1 MGDPT
6 APVYVLTA
14 TGVVDNIM
22 AGYIEES
29 VKRAADDG
37 SPAII
42 VMLNTPGGS
51 LDSTQRIDT
60 ALLKA
65 PLPTIVY
72 VAPSGGR
79 AASAGTFI
87 TMSAALAYMAPGTN
101 IGAAS
106 PVGSGGQDLT
116 GTEGEKV
123 KSDAMANIH
132 SIATARGHNADWAV
146 STVEKAV
153 STSATEAVSL
163 GAVNGIAVSVED
175 VQRKADGQVVEVN
188 NAPVTV
194 TIADAPLV
202 DLDMNPFQ
210 SFLHLLSDPN
220 IAFILLTIGFYGL
233 LFELI
238 HPNFVTGI
246 LGSIAL
252 ILAFIGFGSLPVNV
266 AGVLLIGLAVVLFL
280 LEITVTS
287 HGLLAIGGLI
297 CFVLGAFALYTAPG
311 SPTAPDVAVASPL
324 IVIMAALTA
333 RVRGAHPVRRRPD
346 KAADPAVR
354 RRIRSGRQS
363 HRAHGERWRRQDD
376 PRASRCC
383 LRGRRGM
390 DGAVRD
396 RRRDP
401 AGPAGPRRRAGW
413 HYPHRGIGDGIRTTR
428 CPAGPGGSSVT
439 AEQVIP
445 AAIVAVILIL
455 VLAGIVRAAGR
466 RRGANEQAFGAGG
479 VTKVPLGT
487 TGVAQTPL
495 APSGV
500 VYLLGEQW
508 TARSRTGVAIP
519 IGRPGHGR
527 RPRRTDPHRRRP
539 AGEPAG
545 DRVGGTNGSSSRS
558 SSRSRSSCW
567 SPLLLFFATVKI
579 VNQYERILVFTL
591 GRTSPDEVKGPGW
604 VLVVPIVQRGIRVD
618 LREQFIEVPSQT
630 SITKDNAPISIDF
643 LIYWRIVEPYKS
655 VVEVQNFNGALQ
667 NIATTTLRAVV
678 GDILLDD
685 VLSKREQINEV
696 LRLKM
701 DEVTEP
707 LGRQGHDRRDPR
719 DHAPARRPGRDEPP
733 AVRRANPARRY
744 HRIGRQPPVGDQRRR
759 GREAVRDP
767 SRRGR
772 PAGRDPARRRV
783 RRSRS
788 SGSYI
793 GLEGGPEDDGP
804 PVPRDAQVDRGQPV
818 HQVRPASRGD
828 PARRGVPRVSPGGE

>member
-1 MGDPT
+1 LVRQPVGIGRLVVAAGLASMLLAVVVGATPGGTARAVSPSPSTTGPASPAATESGSPTATATATASPAATSTPGPATTAAPSVTPGTVGDPT

-51 LDSTQRIDT
+51 IDSTQRIDT

-175 VQRKADGQVVEVN
+175 VQRKADGQVVDVN

-246 LGSIAL
+246 IGSIAL
-252 ILAFIGFGSLPVNV
+252 ILAFIGAGSLPVNI

-311 SPTAPDVAVASPL
+311 SPTAPDVSVASPL
-324 IVIMAALTA
+324 ILIMAALTA
-333 RVRGAHPVRRRPD
+333 AYVALILFVVVRTRRRTQLY
-346 KAADPAVR
+346 A
-354 RRIRSGRQS
+354 
-363 HRAHGERWRRQDD
+363 
-376 PRASRCC
+376 
-383 LRGRRGM
+383 
-390 DGAVRD
+390 GA
-396 RRRDP
+396 
-401 AGPAGPRRRAGW
+401 
-413 HYPHRGIGDGIRTTR
+413 Y
-428 CPAGPGGSSVT
+428 
-439 AEQVIP
+439 
-445 AAIVAVILIL
+445 
-455 VLAGIVRAAGR
+455 
-466 RRGANEQAFGAGG
+466 GAGG
-479 VTKVPLGT
+479 SHIVPAGSGAVVKT
-487 TGVAQTPL
+487 TL
-495 APSGV
+495 APVGV
-500 VYLLGEQW
+500 VYAAGEEW
-508 TARSRTGVAIP
+508 TARSATGVEIP
-519 IGRPGHGR
+519 PGQPVR
-527 RPRRTDPHRRRP
+527 
-539 AGEPAG
+539 
-545 DRVGGTNGSSSRS
+545 
-558 SSRSRSSCW
+558 
-567 SPLLLFFATVKI
+567 
-579 VNQYERILVFTL
+579 
-591 GRTSPDEVKGPGW
+591 
-604 VLVVPIVQRGIRVD
+604 
-618 LREQFIEVPSQT
+618 
-630 SITKDNAPISIDF
+630 
-643 LIYWRIVEPYKS
+643 
-655 VVEVQNFNGALQ
+655 
-667 NIATTTLRAVV
+667 VV
-678 GDILLDD
+678 GQDGITLI
-685 VLSKREQINEV
+685 VASA
-696 LRLKM
+696 
-701 DEVTEP
+701 T
-707 LGRQGHDRRDPR
+707 GFG
-719 DHAPARRPGRDEPP
+719 PP
-733 AVRRANPARRY
+733 AVPPGQEAR
-744 HRIGRQPPVGDQRRR
+744 P
-759 GREAVRDP
+759 
-767 SRRGR
+767 
-772 PAGRDPARRRV
+772 
-783 RRSRS
+783 
-788 SGSYI
+788 
-793 GLEGGPEDDGP
+793 
-804 PVPRDAQVDRGQPV
+804 
-818 HQVRPASRGD
+818 
-828 PARRGVPRVSPGGE
+828 